1 MSNSQQCYT
10 NSHPRDNSSSYQGT
24 TAARP
29 ATQTT
34 TTMHVESKTSVL
46 LQTAKGYVSSTSA
59 PENIAVARLVLDS
72 GSKHSYVT
80 ERLRDK
86 LKLPAITQETL
97 TIKVFGDEEGTLQTC
112 DVVQFCIRS
121 PYDERSAYVTAYV
134 VPVLC
139 APLSDQAISSAVDNY
154 PHLKGLWLADFPAK
168 RNEQLDCD
176 VLIGSNYY
184 WHFLSGRCV
193 RGETGPVA
201 LESILGWILSGPV
214 HGDNEMGSTQINLAE
229 THVLKLDVER
239 NKNETTLIDQIS
251 KFWDLESIGIKGNE
265 ANVYQSFE
273 DEVAF
278 VDGRYQIKLPW
289 KPEHAVLPDNF
300 QLSKKRLLSS
310 FSKLKANPKLLQE
323 YDTIIKDQEQRGI
336 IERVDTKQE
345 CEVGKTTYLPHHP
358 VIRQDKTT
366 TKIRVVFDASAKDRS
381 GTSLNSCLYTGPC
394 LLKTVAEIVTRFRL
408 YPIAL
413 TSDIE
418 KAFLMISVWPP
429 DRDALRF
436 LWPDDV
442 NAHSAQTVIY
452 RFARVVFGV
461 SCSPFLLNATL
472 KRHIEGYFESH
483 PEVCSR
489 LMSSLYADDV
499 NTGGYTEAEVIELY
513 KISKQIMK
521 DGGFNLRKW
530 LSNSKEV
537 MSEIN
542 TREVKE
548 ESKPPVYMNIT
559 EDDQSFAKT
568 SLKQTEAVDN
578 EGTKVLGLIW
588 DTEADTFIFNFEN
601 LTAKTREA
609 PATKR
614 TILGM
619 IAKISDPLG
628 WIAPITPPLR
638 MFLQKLFQANI
649 QWDETISDDLAKE
662 WNSLFSRID
671 RTQKLI
677 IPRYYFGNVTAKP
690 LEIELFGFC
699 DSSELSYAAVVY
711 AKIKVNGQARTSLV
725 MSKSRVAPLAKLTI
739 PRLELLSALIL
750 GRLRI
755 TVKASFDPVFNV
767 KIMRC
772 WTDSITALYW
782 IRGDEREWK
791 LFVENRVME
800 IRNLVSKD
808 LWHHCPGEQNPADLP
823 TRTSHPAKLEQ
834 NINWFHGPAWLSMER
849 ASWPSHQNNV
859 EPSEDCLAEIKPL
872 AKEHTALLVQVEKH
886 HTISKVVDC
895 ERFSSYKTLLR
906 VTAYVI
912 RFVEHCRGIKNE
924 EDLSLKEIQ
933 RAENYW
939 IYDMQGT
946 IAKKKLE
953 ELQTQIGSFPDE
965 NCIIRCKGR
974 LQNSNLTYESKHP
987 ILLPKEHYVT
997 KLIVRDCHKR
1007 VLHNGVRETLQE
1019 LRTRFWIVKGRQL
1032 VRQLLHKCVLCKR
1045 IQGFS
1050 YGVPSQGQLPK
1061 FRVKEA
1067 HAFSSVGI
1075 DFAGPLFIRE
1085 PSGAIKKVYI
1095 ALFTCGTSR
1104 AVHLELVPDLT
1115 TKTFLLCFRRFV
1127 SRRGTPSI
1135 VVTDNAKTFQAFA
1148 KTLIRIFKT
1157 AEAQNFLIENRVC
1170 WKFNLSK
1177 APWWGG
1183 FYERLITSV
1192 KICLKKCIGNARLSF
1207 DELQTILAEIEGVLI
1222 SRPLTYQY
1230 PNDLSMPITPSHLT
1244 IGRRVIQ
1251 LPIGNQSCAEDANF
1265 NEGDEEIRKR
1275 ALHLSKLLSQC
1286 WKRWK
1291 REYLVNLREQHMHH
1305 RRQER
1310 SSGISEGD
1318 IVIIEDEN
1326 YKNRSYWK
1334 MGRVLSPIVGR
1345 DDHVRGARVLLAN
1358 GQTIERPVQK
1368 LYPLEVKASRQEN
1381 LPAPNTVTPQQR
1393 TPRTAAA
1400 IARESI
1406 KIIDQLENEEID

>member
-1 MSNSQQCYT
+1 M
-10 NSHPRDNSSSYQGT
+10 
-24 TAARP
+24 
-29 ATQTT
+29 
-34 TTMHVESKTSVL
+34 
-46 LQTAKGYVSSTSA
+46 
-59 PENIAVARLVLDS
+59 
-72 GSKHSYVT
+72 
-80 ERLRDK
+80 
-86 LKLPAITQETL
+86 
-97 TIKVFGDEEGTLQTC
+97 
-112 DVVQFCIRS
+112 
-121 PYDERSAYVTAYV
+121 
-134 VPVLC
+134 
-139 APLSDQAISSAVDNY
+139 
-154 PHLKGLWLADFPAK
+154 
-168 RNEQLDCD
+168 
-176 VLIGSNYY
+176 
-184 WHFLSGRCV
+184 SGRCV

-300 QLSKKRLLSS
+300 QLSKKWLLSS

-366 TKIRVVFDASAKDRS
+366 TNIRVVFDASAKDRS

-436 LWPDDV
+436 LWLDDV

-461 SCSPFLLNATL
+461 SCSPFPLNATL
-472 KRHIEGYFESH
+472 KRHIEGYFDSH

-548 ESKPPVYMNIT
+548 ESKPPVYMSIT

-619 IAKISDPLG
+619 IAKIYDPLG
-628 WIAPITPPLR
+628 WITPITSPLR
-638 MFLQKLFQANI
+638 IFLQKLFQANI

-662 WNSLFSRID
+662 WNSLLSRIE

-677 IPRYYFGNVTAKP
+677 IPRYYFRNVTAKP

-725 MSKSRVAPLAKLTI
+725 MSKSRVAPLA
-739 PRLELLSALIL
+739 
-750 GRLRI
+750 
-755 TVKASFDPVFNV
+755 
-767 KIMRC
+767 
-772 WTDSITALYW
+772 
-782 IRGDEREWK
+782 
-791 LFVENRVME
+791 
-800 IRNLVSKD
+800 
-808 LWHHCPGEQNPADLP
+808 
-823 TRTSHPAKLEQ
+823 
-834 NINWFHGPAWLSMER
+834 
-849 ASWPSHQNNV
+849 
-859 EPSEDCLAEIKPL
+859 
-872 AKEHTALLVQVEKH
+872 
-886 HTISKVVDC
+886 
-895 ERFSSYKTLLR
+895 
-906 VTAYVI
+906 
-912 RFVEHCRGIKNE
+912 
-924 EDLSLKEIQ
+924 
-933 RAENYW
+933 
-939 IYDMQGT
+939 
-946 IAKKKLE
+946 
-953 ELQTQIGSFPDE
+953 
-965 NCIIRCKGR
+965 
-974 LQNSNLTYESKHP
+974 
-987 ILLPKEHYVT
+987 
-997 KLIVRDCHKR
+997 
-1007 VLHNGVRETLQE
+1007 
-1019 LRTRFWIVKGRQL
+1019 
-1032 VRQLLHKCVLCKR
+1032 
-1045 IQGFS
+1045 
-1050 YGVPSQGQLPK
+1050 
-1061 FRVKEA
+1061 
-1067 HAFSSVGI
+1067 
-1075 DFAGPLFIRE
+1075 
-1085 PSGAIKKVYI
+1085 
-1095 ALFTCGTSR
+1095 
-1104 AVHLELVPDLT
+1104 
-1115 TKTFLLCFRRFV
+1115 
-1127 SRRGTPSI
+1127 
-1135 VVTDNAKTFQAFA
+1135 
-1148 KTLIRIFKT
+1148 
-1157 AEAQNFLIENRVC
+1157 
-1170 WKFNLSK
+1170 
-1177 APWWGG
+1177 
-1183 FYERLITSV
+1183 
-1192 KICLKKCIGNARLSF
+1192 
-1207 DELQTILAEIEGVLI
+1207 
-1222 SRPLTYQY
+1222 
-1230 PNDLSMPITPSHLT
+1230 
-1244 IGRRVIQ
+1244 
-1251 LPIGNQSCAEDANF
+1251 
-1265 NEGDEEIRKR
+1265 
-1275 ALHLSKLLSQC
+1275 
-1286 WKRWK
+1286 
-1291 REYLVNLREQHMHH
+1291 
-1305 RRQER
+1305 
-1310 SSGISEGD
+1310 
-1318 IVIIEDEN
+1318 
-1326 YKNRSYWK
+1326 
-1334 MGRVLSPIVGR
+1334 
-1345 DDHVRGARVLLAN
+1345 
-1358 GQTIERPVQK
+1358 
-1368 LYPLEVKASRQEN
+1368 
-1381 LPAPNTVTPQQR
+1381 
-1393 TPRTAAA
+1393 
-1400 IARESI
+1400 
-1406 KIIDQLENEEID
+1406 